1 MKATLVLALL
11 ALAPAARGMQNL
23 TGTTAAQ
30 FLTLGV
36 GARSLGMGEA
46 YMAVADGADAAY
58 WNPGGLAVLTRP
70 ELAYSRSELGV
81 GLHEDFA
88 AVAVPSQ
95 LLHGT
100 MALAVTRLSQDSM
113 ALVDNQDNA
122 DNPGLGSFS
131 PHSEVYALAYGTR
144 LAGDNG
150 KRSQPDAFRDDWGA
164 PAMARLPAE
173 AEDAP
178 AGVLA
183 AGASVKLIEESLG
196 TRQASA
202 FAVDG
207 GALFRPQGLP
217 ELTLAGVFRNIG
229 SKERFIADSEPL
241 PGELDGSAAYEA
253 RAGYWRVIS
262 ALEADVP
269 YAGNPYGKIG
279 FEVSR
284 RMGAVVSA
292 ALRLGYS
299 SRMAPDLGLL
309 AGLSA
314 GVGLRIGHF
323 SFDGA
328 FQEAGALGESFRLGV
343 GWRF

>member
-1 MKATLVLALL
+1 MKAALALALL

-23 TGTTAAQ
+23 TGTAAAQ

-46 YMAVADGADAAY
+46 YTAVADGADTAY
-58 WNPGGLAVLTRP
+58 WNPGGLAVMTRP

-81 GLHEDFA
+81 GLHEDFV
-88 AVAVPSQ
+88 AVAVPAQ
-95 LLHGT
+95 MLHGT
-100 MALAVTRLSQDSM
+100 VALAVTRLSQDNM
-113 ALVDNQDNA
+113 PLMDYNGN
-122 DNPGLGSFS
+122 NTGLGSFS
-131 PHSEVYALAYGTR
+131 PHSEAYALAYGAR
-144 LAGDNG
+144 LAGEAV
-150 KRSQPDAFRDDWGA
+150 KRPSLDAFRDDWGA
-164 PAMARLPAE
+164 PVTVRSLAE
-173 AEDAP
+173 AEAAP

-183 AGASVKLIEESLG
+183 VGASVKLIEENLG

-229 SKERFIADSEPL
+229 SKERFIADSQPL
-241 PGELDGSAAYEA
+241 PGELGGSAAYEA
-253 RAGYWRVIS
+253 WAGYWRVIS

-279 FEVSR
+279 FEFSR
-284 RMGAVVSA
+284 RMGGAVSA